1 MPHIEHITAP
11 QGAYRNPSSN
21 NRGMPKLAVYRFIV
35 WDKQTGES
43 VESLRFATLKAI
55 NLHAGRNIEHSRRI
69 VDDSEI
75 DAKGFLKI
83 TKFIGP
89 APLG

>member
-1 MPHIEHITAP
+1 
-11 QGAYRNPSSN
+11 
-21 NRGMPKLAVYRFIV
+21 V

-55 NLHAGRNIEHSRRI
+55 NLQAGRNIEHSRRI

-83 TKFIGP
+83 ANFIGA
-89 APLG
+89 APLD